1 MMTSSRGSLSAFVV
15 SITLGCISLVAFVH
29 DSGRA
34 LSHYVSVADS
44 AQNAARIGAQSISHI
59 RDGNPRIDSA
69 NAISRAQNYLLQQG
83 LQGQITTDHQSVTV
97 RVRRIVPSTMLGS
110 LGLHAQS
117 ISVTRSALVVG
128 G

>member
-1 MMTSSRGSLSAFVV
+1 
-15 SITLGCISLVAFVH
+15 
-29 DSGRA
+29 
-34 LSHYVSVADS
+34 VADS

-97 RVRRIVPSTMLGS
+97 HVRQIVPSTMLGS
-110 LGLHAQS
+110 LGLHAQT